1 MLEAVNNQ
9 LTAAVQDQDPRRAVE
24 GQKCRGISVI
34 GELNRCLPMEI
45 EEFMVFCAAVS
56 YFPVNFERFR
66 AISEA
71 SLRESE
77 GIRANGVLSGKCVLG
92 TLT

>member
-9 LTAAVQDQDPRRAVE
+9 LTATLPVQDQDPRRAVE
-24 GQKCRGISVI
+24 GQNPKCRGISAI
-34 GELNRCLPMEI
+34 GELNRCPPMEI

-77 GIRANGVLSGKCVLG
+77 GIRGNHLG
-92 TLT
+92 S

>member
-9 LTAAVQDQDPRRAVE
+9 FNCQSKIKTLVE
-24 GQKCRGISVI
+24 PLKAKMSRGGISVI
-34 GELNRCLPMEI
+34 GELNRCPPMEN

-77 GIRANGVLSGKCVLG
+77 GIRGNPRES
-92 TLT
+92 